1 MSQLKIDFLDIK
13 DAFIVTGKRFTD
25 ERGFFE
31 ELYNENK
38 FSVPITK
45 SWRQVSL
52 AESKVDVLRG
62 MHCSN
67 YAKFVTC
74 VRGEVFDVIVDL
86 RPGSPTF
93 MKWQS
98 VCLNADSA
106 DPVCLYVPKRCG
118 HGYYCKKADS
128 LLLYMQDGCF
138 NGSEDI
144 NLNPFDPT
152 INISWPT
159 PFSSYIVSAKDKA
172 SQNFNEIRESLG
184 KTSPL
189 SLTNPLKEKAV
200 LVYGGTGFLGKCLLE
215 ELVKLNKP
223 FKIGTARLENRSDL
237 VREIQETSPSH
248 VLCMAGLTGKPNIFW
263 CDTNQIETIRVNLLG
278 QLNIADVASQF
289 NLHCTLISTGI
300 TYTYDDEHKVNSG
313 KGFTEEDK
321 PNFDRNFYS
330 KMRIMEEE
338 LLKSYPNVLNLRVMY
353 PTTSDLNPSS
363 FIQKLVKF
371 KKIQSIPLSITVI
384 DDLWPVMVD
393 MAEKKVSGTFNF
405 NNPGTISHDE
415 ILQAYKSI
423 VDKDHEWENVE
434 ADLSNRSA
442 AELSA
447 DKLLK
452 LGYKIPPVKESI
464 QNLMHKL
471 KQHKDGS
478 FNQTLNASYVPK
490 NILLTGGAGFIGSHV
505 VIHLVK
511 KYKNCHIFVY
521 DILDYCSNMK
531 NLDEIKD
538 EVNYTFIK
546 GDICNFQMVQFVINS
561 YKIDTIMHFAA
572 QSHVDFSIRNSLKFT
587 KVNVLGE
594 ICQKF

>member
-1 MSQLKIDFLDIK
+1 MSQLKIDFLEIK

-31 ELYNENK
+31 ELYNESK

-45 SWRQVSL
+45 SWKQVSL
-52 AESKVDVLRG
+52 AESKTDVLRG

-86 RPGSPTF
+86 RPDSPTF

-98 VCLNADSA
+98 VCLNAESA

-118 HGYYCKKADS
+118 HGYYCKKQDS

-138 NGSEDI
+138 NGAEDI
-144 NLNPFDPT
+144 NVNPFDPAL
-152 INISWPT
+152 NISWPK

-172 SQNFNEIRESLG
+172 SKSFDEIKESLG
-184 KTSPL
+184 KAKMNVSI
-189 SLTNPLKEKAV
+189 SSKEKCV
-200 LVYGGTGFLGKCLLE
+200 LVYGGTGFLGKCVLE
-215 ELVKLNKP
+215 ELVKMNKP
-223 FKIGTARLENRSDL
+223 FKMCSARLENRPDL

-248 VLCMAGLTGKPNIFW
+248 VLCLAGLTGKPNIFW
-263 CDTNQIETIRVNLLG
+263 CDTNQVETIRINLIG
-278 QLNIADVASQF
+278 QLNIADVASEF

-300 TYTYDDEHKVNSG
+300 TYTYDEEHTVNSG
-313 KGFTEEDK
+313 KGFTEEEK

-330 KMRIMEEE
+330 KMRIMQEE

-353 PTTSDLNPSS
+353 PTTSTLNPAS

-371 KKIQSIPLSITVI
+371 KKIQSIPLSITVV
-384 DDLWPVMVD
+384 DDLWPIMID
-393 MAEKKVSGTFNF
+393 MAEKKTTGTFNF
-405 NNPGTISHDE
+405 NNPGAITHDE
-415 ILQAYKSI
+415 ILKAYKSI
-423 VDKDHEWENVE
+423 VDKDHEWEVVD

-452 LGYKIPPVKESI
+452 LGYKIPHIKDSI
-464 QNLMHKL
+464 QNIMEKL
-471 KQHKDGS
+471 RGEKEGSSKQS
-478 FNQTLNASYVPK
+478 LNASYEPK

-531 NLDEIKD
+531 NLDEIKN

-587 KVNVLGE
+587 KVNVLGKP
-594 ICQKF
+594 IVN